1 MRLAYIILTV
11 VVLLVLAG
19 LFGYRASQTTA
30 YTSTVG
36 KPAVVDES
44 KYSQEYLY
52 KGRQASTPVLID
64 SLKNEAAAKA
74 AARAGAGAGK

>member
-11 VVLLVLAG
+11 VVLVVLAG
-19 LFGYRASQTTA
+19 LFSYRASQTKA

-36 KPAVVDES
+36 KPAVVDQS

-64 SLKNEAAAKA
+64 SLKTQTQGQKPS
-74 AARAGAGAGK
+74 GK